1 MRPGAEHRQQIN
13 TPHESCNMPSK
24 FFRVATEGATTD
36 GREIQRDWIKQ
47 MAKNF
52 NRAKYGARVW
62 LEHLRG
68 VLPESSFAALGDVL
82 AVEART
88 VEEGKLALFA
98 QIEALPSLVAM
109 NKAGQKIYT
118 SIEVDPNFAKSG
130 EAYLTGLAVTDSPAS
145 LGTEVLKFAAQN
157 PDASPYKGR
166 KHSEGA
172 LFSAAVETD
181 LGLEGDA
188 ETIASSILTKFSDM
202 LKNLSGIAAPK
213 HTPETTEVFATKTLE
228 VLGAADAAI
237 QQQAKELAAAKA
249 DNAKLAGE
257 FATLQTDFKALTDKL
272 SKQDGDPTQRPPAT
286 GTEGMAKADC

>member
-1 MRPGAEHRQQIN
+1 
-13 TPHESCNMPSK
+13 MPSK

-36 GREIQRDWIKQ
+36 GREIQRSWIEQ

-52 NRAKYGARVW
+52 NREKYGARVW
-62 LEHLRG
+62 LEHMRG
-68 VLPESSFAALGDVL
+68 MLPESSFAALGDVL
-82 AVEART
+82 AVESRQ
-88 VEEGKLALFA
+88 VEDGKLALFA
-98 QIEALPSLVAM
+98 QIEALPALVAM
-109 NKAGQKIYT
+109 NKAKQKIYT

-157 PDASPYKGR
+157 PDASPYKGK

-172 LFSAAVETD
+172 LFSAAVETE

-188 ETIASSILTKFSDM
+188 ESIASTLITRFSDL

-213 HTPETTEVFATKTLE
+213 PTPETSEAFATKTLE

-237 QQQAKELAAAKA
+237 QHHAKELATEKAAREQ
-249 DNAKLAGE
+249 LAGD
-257 FATLQTDFKALTDKL
+257 FSALQKRFNELTVKL
-272 SKQDGDPTQRPPAT
+272 SAQDGNTTGRPEAT
-286 GTEGMAKADC
+286 GTEGAVLADC

>member
-1 MRPGAEHRQQIN
+1 
-13 TPHESCNMPSK
+13 MPSK

-36 GREIQRDWIKQ
+36 GREIQRSWIEQ

-52 NRAKYGARVW
+52 NREKYGARVW
-62 LEHLRG
+62 LEHMRG
-68 VLPESSFAALGDVL
+68 MLPESSFAALGDVL

-88 VEEGKLALFA
+88 VEDGKLALFA
-98 QIEALPSLVAM
+98 QIEALPALVAM
-109 NKAGQKIYT
+109 NKAKQKIYT

-145 LGTEVLKFAAQN
+145 LGTEVLKFAAGN
-157 PDASPYKGR
+157 PDASPFKGK

-172 LFSAAVETD
+172 LFSAAVETE

-188 ETIASSILTKFSDM
+188 ESIASTLITKFSDM

-237 QQQAKELAAAKA
+237 QHQAKELAAEKA
-249 DNAKLAGE
+249 AREKLAGE
-257 FATLQTDFKALTDKL
+257 FSTLEKKFDELTVKL
-272 SKQDGDPTQRPPAT
+272 SAQDGNTTGRPEAT
-286 GTEGMAKADC
+286 GNEGAVLADC

>member
-1 MRPGAEHRQQIN
+1 MA
-13 TPHESCNMPSK
+13 SKSK

-36 GREIQRDWIKQ
+36 GRKIERKWIEQ

-52 NRAKYGARVW
+52 NREKYGARVW
-62 LEHLRG
+62 LEHMRG
-68 VLPESSFAALGDVL
+68 MLPESAFAALGDVL
-82 AVEART
+82 AVEARP
-88 VEEGKLALFA
+88 VEDGKLALFA
-98 QIEALPSLVAM
+98 QIEALPALVAM
-109 NKAGQKIYT
+109 NKAKQKIYT

-145 LGTEVLKFAAQN
+145 LGTEVLKFAAGN
-157 PDASPYKGR
+157 PDASPFKGK

-172 LFSAAVETD
+172 LFSAAVETE

-188 ETIASSILTKFSDM
+188 ESIASTLITKFSDM

-237 QQQAKELAAAKA
+237 QQQAKELAAEKA
-249 DNAKLAGE
+249 AREKLAGE
-257 FATLQTDFKALTDKL
+257 FSTLEKKFNELTEKL
-272 SKQDGDPTQRPPAT
+272 SAQDSSTTHRPEAT
-286 GTEGMAKADC
+286 GSEGVVQADC